1 MKLSEIRSMDLVS
14 LGGKVKELKAELA
27 KEKAMVAGGTRP
39 EKPGKIRTL
48 RKTIARILT
57 VANEKERQQKKKE
70 LNQKN
75 EVIKR
80 K

>member
-14 LGGKVKELKAELA
+14 LGDKVKELKAELA